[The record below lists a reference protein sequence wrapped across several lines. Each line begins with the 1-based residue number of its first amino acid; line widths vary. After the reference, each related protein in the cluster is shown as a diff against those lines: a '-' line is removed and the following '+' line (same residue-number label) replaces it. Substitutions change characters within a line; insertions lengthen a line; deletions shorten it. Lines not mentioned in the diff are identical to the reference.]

1 MRWLRGVV
9 LCGPW
14 FYHDTYL
21 EYLYVSVYS
30 VVEKFWEHSTYFFS
44 SQRKHSLKDKRIFKS
59 CFPWKSIDLVGVS
72 STIQY
77 FQWSQH
83 FLSWYT
89 NQRSDYNVREFTRL
103 GGSTRNKNQTSPSLG
118 ARWKTL
124 PVYISHFYRDVGAHG
139 LKCLVWVKKGGG
151 LDGVNSYSELA
162 FTLPFVERRLLRVWP
177 YYFSGNI

>member
-1 MRWLRGVV
+1 ML
-9 LCGPW
+9 LHHAP
-14 FYHDTYL
+14 YL

-30 VVEKFWEHSTYFFS
+30 VVEKFWEHSAYFFS
-44 SQRKHSLKDKRIFKS
+44 SQRKRSLKDNRICKPF
-59 CFPWKSIDLVGVS
+59 FPWKSNDLVFGMS

-89 NQRSDYNVREFTRL
+89 NQRSDYNVREWTRL

-124 PVYISHFYRDVGAHG
+124 PVYVSHFNRDVGAHG
-139 LKCLVWVKKGGG
+139 LKWLSWGMKEGGWMV
-151 LDGVNSYSELA
+151 LIIILNWRSRCPL
-162 FTLPFVERRLLRVWP
+162 
-177 YYFSGNI
+177 